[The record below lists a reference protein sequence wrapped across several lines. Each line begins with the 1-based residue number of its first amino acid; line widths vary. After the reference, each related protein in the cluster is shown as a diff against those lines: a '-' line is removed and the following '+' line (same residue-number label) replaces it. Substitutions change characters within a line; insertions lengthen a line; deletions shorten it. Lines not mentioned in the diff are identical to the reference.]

1 MFTLYS
7 KGCEYTFRA
16 LVHAATGD
24 GNGRFQAKDVCQKAG
39 IPEPY
44 TRKVFQA
51 LVQGGLLK
59 AVRGPG
65 GGYVLAEDPS
75 EISLLRVIRAVDGE
89 DTFDACVM
97 GLPQCDG
104 KHPCP
109 LHEVWSGAKER
120 LLERLEK
127 NTLQDLLDAA
137 TAKPDRKQKSKGK

>member
-16 LVHAATGD
+16 LVHAATED
-24 GNGRFQAKDVCQKAG
+24 GKGRFQAKDVCEKAG

-44 TRKVFQA
+44 TRKVFQS
-51 LVQGGLLK
+51 LVQGGLLI
-59 AVRGPG
+59 AARGPG
-65 GGYVLAEDPS
+65 GGYVLAEKPS
-75 EISLLRVIRAVDGE
+75 DISLLRVIRAVDGE
-89 DTFDACVM
+89 ETFDACVM

-109 LHEVWSGAKER
+109 LHEVWAGAKER

-137 TAKPDRKQKSKGK
+137 KTKPGQKPKRKRK